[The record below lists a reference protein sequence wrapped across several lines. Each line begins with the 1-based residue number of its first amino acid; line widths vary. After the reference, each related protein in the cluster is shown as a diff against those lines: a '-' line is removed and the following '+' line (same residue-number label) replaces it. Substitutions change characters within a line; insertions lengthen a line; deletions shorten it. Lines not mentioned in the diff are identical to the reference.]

1 MPESELDQ
9 RLAKLLSWV
18 VRDYANSGP
27 LRLPSGVPEGKNARG
42 QSSVRLATLQHTYWL
57 QDNALYMAAAFEQYA
72 PVLGRDLSDSW
83 RSKWQQYFPSLCP
96 DTQSDYVIGQLP
108 EYDTASTV
116 ADPRCRLPRPD
127 AWQFFRMHQYPDP
140 ADPQFDTRPG
150 PIIGTDHPV
159 DVQEHSEIVPIT
171 RKSPRNLLKYGCL
184 RQALLGNHA
193 VAQQMFDLALK
204 QWDGSG
210 FIIGKNDPQT
220 GGRLAGMYWTRD
232 LAFALLCAA
241 ALDKGQQPAWGEH
254 GQVSKAAIESRLWG
268 AQSASGGIWTV
279 YCGDKADGRRW
290 CGDDNKVP
298 GFAKQS
304 NEIAPLVLLAYGRD
318 LWQPRH

>member
-1 MPESELDQ
+1 MVGRAIPARLRRHAWAAGLAAALLLMPAQPHRVAAAQDLQQEKPVIAAIELPQANGALAAVRKVRAGSPLSSTLPESELDQ

-150 PIIGTDHPV
+150 PIIGTDHPM
-159 DVQEHSEIVPIT
+159 DTQGRTELAPIN
-171 RKSPRNLLKYGCL
+171 RRSSRNLLKYGCL
-184 RQALLGNHA
+184 RGIPSRQP
-193 VAQQMFDLALK
+193 
-204 QWDGSG
+204 SG
-210 FIIGKNDPQT
+210 DAADVRSGAKAM
-220 GGRLAGMYWTRD
+220 GRQRI
-232 LAFALLCAA
+232 CH
-241 ALDKGQQPAWGEH
+241 PE
-254 GQVSKAAIESRLWG
+254 ER
-268 AQSASGGIWTV
+268 
-279 YCGDKADGRRW
+279 
-290 CGDDNKVP
+290 P
-298 GFAKQS
+298 
-304 NEIAPLVLLAYGRD
+304 
-318 LWQPRH
+318 